1 MGFIEKVK
9 NGWKICELSL
19 KVLQSNKK
27 LIIFPIISG
36 IALFVILTS
45 FFIGIG
51 AALGWHFE
59 QLNQSDNNVMRYLVT
74 FVVYLVSYTVVIF
87 FNIALMHCVKL
98 YFQGKEVS
106 LSIGFKYSV
115 SRLAYI
121 ISWSA
126 FAATV
131 GLILKIIQDNVGKLG
146 KILVG
151 LLGIAWGISTFF
163 VVPIVAY
170 EDKSPWNALKES
182 VEMMKKVWGES
193 LTAGF
198 SFGILQF
205 CALIVMAVFSVALI
219 LVNVYVGIAVFV
231 LGLVLIFSVFSS
243 LNSIFISA
251 IYIKVSTDIDV
262 KEFAG
267 TDVQELF
274 LQKQK

>member
-98 YFQGKEVS
+98 YFEDKEVS
-106 LSIGFKYSV
+106 LSIGLKYSV
-115 SRLAYI
+115 SRLGYI
-121 ISWSA
+121 ISWAA

-151 LLGIAWGISTFF
+151 ILGIAWGVSTFF

-182 VEMMKKVWGES
+182 IQMMKKLWGES

-198 SFGILQF
+198 SFGILQL
-205 CALIVMAVFSVALI
+205 CAFILLLVLGVLLSLISIYA
-219 LVNVYVGIAVFV
+219 GIAVV
-231 LGLVLIFSVFSS
+231 IIGLVLIFSVFSS

-262 KEFAG
+262 KEFEG

-274 LQKQK
+274 MQKQK